1 MVGRSGYV
9 AATAADPVDTASDA
23 AIAAAVGRIDAAC
36 DRSGDDPEAG
46 ALKADGVEV
55 DDGGAPMPPVA
66 DVAPVVASEVSGA
79 EICI

>member
-1 MVGRSGYV
+1 MLRSSALNDRAHPGASRRRSSSDV
-9 AATAADPVDTASDA
+9 RKANESLLFIASVD
-23 AIAAAVGRIDAAC
+23 
-36 DRSGDDPEAG
+36 
-46 ALKADGVEV
+46 EV